1 MKSKTKKLWFN
12 YMGLILLLMFIVN
25 ITISVSGVVISDTI
39 TLSPLEEEIIPLKIH
54 DGDEVLISVVMSSG
68 EIYVE
73 IYESAAYPSL
83 SYYEED
89 WGPVSTTLSAYFEP
103 TWTDTFYIVFYN
115 ANTMSSASFT
125 YTINHDQAFQTN
137 LIINLAIAGGLLGVI
152 LVVNFTGK
160 KNPNIS
166 S

>member
-1 MKSKTKKLWFN
+1 MKRKTKKLWFN
-12 YMGLILLLMFIVN
+12 IMGLILLLVLMLN
-25 ITISVSGVVISDTI
+25 ITTLVSGVVISDTV
-39 TLSPLEEEIIPLKIH
+39 TLSPLEDEIIPLKIH
-54 DGDEVLISVVMSSG
+54 DNDEVLISVEMSSG

-73 IYESAAYPSL
+73 IYESAAYPSM

-89 WGPVSTTLSAYFEP
+89 WGPVSSILSAYFEP

-125 YTINHDQAFQTN
+125 YSIDHDQAFLSN
-137 LIINLAIAGGLLGVI
+137 LIINLVIAGVLLGII
-152 LVVNFTGK
+152 LVANFTGK